1 MRHQRHTTAYVASW
15 QASGDRTA
23 PHRHY
28 SEKTG
33 KPTPHGD
40 LFNRRWLEVP
50 PRPIDQKVFQDKPP
64 LPAVQRPPAVI
75 AFYPAMRR
83 LRLCLDANQPV
94 PRIAIWTAKILRM

>member
-33 KPTPHGD
+33 KPTPHSD
-40 LFNRRWLEVP
+40 LFAACWLELP
-50 PRPIDQKVFQDKPP
+50 PRSINQKVFQDKPP
-64 LPAVQRPPAVI
+64 LPAVQRPAAVT

-83 LRLCLDANQPV
+83 VRLRLDANQLV
-94 PRIAIWTAKILRM
+94 LRTAVWTFE